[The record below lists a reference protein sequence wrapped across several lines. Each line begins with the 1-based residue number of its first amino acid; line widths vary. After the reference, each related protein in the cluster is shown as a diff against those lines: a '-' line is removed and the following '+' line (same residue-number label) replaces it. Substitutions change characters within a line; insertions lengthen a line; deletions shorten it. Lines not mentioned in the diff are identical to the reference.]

1 VLQQAITRFK
11 SEKNHMN
18 TKFTARLREELD
30 EINKA
35 GLYKRERIIT
45 SEQGAE
51 IQVGGKTVINFCANN
66 YLGLSSHPAVIKA
79 AKDAIDTHGYGMSSV
94 RFICGTQDI
103 HRELEEKIS
112 KFLGTEDTILYVA
125 AFDANGGVFEPLFG
139 EQDAIISD
147 ALNHAS
153 IIDGVR
159 LCKAQRFRYEHN
171 NMADL
176 EAKLQEAKDCRSR
189 IIVTDGSFS
198 MDGTIAQL
206 DKICDLADKYDAIV
220 MTDESHSSGFLGK
233 TGRGTHEYRGVM
245 GRVDIITGTLG
256 KALGGASGGFTSGPK
271 EVIDI
276 LRQRSRPYLFSNSVA
291 PSIVGAS
298 IAVLDM
304 LSETTALRDKLEY
317 NTKYFRT
324 KMTEAGFDIKPGDHP
339 IVPVMLYDAVLS
351 QQFADKLLQ
360 EGIYVIGFFFPVVPK
375 GQARIRVQLS
385 AAHEQEHLDKAIAAF
400 TKVGK
405 ELGVIK

>member
-1 VLQQAITRFK
+1 MNK
-11 SEKNHMN
+11 S
-18 TKFTARLREELD
+18 FAARIGSELEE
-30 EINKA
+30 IKSA
-35 GLYKRERIIT
+35 GLFKNERIIS

-51 IQVGGKTVINFCANN
+51 IIVNGKTVLNFCANN
-66 YLGLSSHPAVIKA
+66 YLGLSSHPKVLEA
-79 AKDAIDTHGYGMSSV
+79 AKKYIDYRGYGMSSV

-103 HRELEEKIS
+103 HKQLEEKIAS
-112 KFLGTEDTILYVA
+112 FLGTEDTILYAA
-125 AFDANGGVFEPLFG
+125 AFDANGGVFEPLFN

-159 LCKAQRFRYEHN
+159 LCKAQRYRYEHN

-176 EAKLQEAKDCRSR
+176 EEKLKESASLRSR

-220 MTDESHSSGFLGK
+220 MIDECHSSGFLGK
-233 TGRGTHEYRGVM
+233 SGRGTHEYRNVM
-245 GRVDIITGTLG
+245 GRIDIITGTLG
-256 KALGGASGGFTSGPK
+256 KALGGASGGFTSGKK
-271 EVIDI
+271 EII
-276 LRQRSRPYLFSNSVA
+276 EMLRQRSRPYLFSNTVA

-304 LSETTALRDKLEY
+304 LSNTTELRDKLES
-317 NTKYFRT
+317 NTKFFRS
-324 KMTEAGFDIKPGDHP
+324 KMTAAGFDIKPGDHP
-339 IVPVMLYDAVLS
+339 IVPIMLYDAVLA
-351 QQFADKLLQ
+351 QTFAAKLLE
-360 EGIYVIGFFFPVVPK
+360 EGIYVIGFFFPVVAK

-385 AAHEQEHLDKAIAAF
+385 AAHEQRHLEKAIDAF
-400 TKVGK
+400 TKIGK
-405 ELGVIK
+405 ELGVLKTATSAV